1 VVRRCQSGTG
11 GVPAHNMKEMKLT
24 PMKLKSVYRFSL
36 LFLCCITLFW
46 PSSSMAAEQQD
57 LTGFDLQVKEWAFN
71 CRDEVVKEFNNLL
84 SANRLSLSQ
93 LFDTFYI
100 PIANTYPQKYHTQY
114 DKFTDQNIR
123 IILDKYLGMDKRLL
137 FVVAVDVNG
146 YLPTHNSRYS
156 KPLTTDPDYNTLHNR
171 TKRIFDDRTGLAA
184 ARNTQP
190 FLLQKYNRD
199 TGEEIFD
206 LSVPIFI
213 SGKHW
218 GAIRIGYT
226 HK

>member
-1 VVRRCQSGTG
+1 MTL
-11 GVPAHNMKEMKLT
+11 K
-24 PMKLKSVYRFSL
+24 KLKSTYRLSL
-36 LFLCCITLFW
+36 LFLFCLLLLF
-46 PSSSMAAEQQD
+46 PSSPAKAADQSE
-57 LTGFDLQVKEWAFN
+57 LTSFDLQVKQWAMS
-71 CRDEVVKEFNNLL
+71 CRDEVVKEFNDLL
-84 SANRLSLSQ
+84 ATHQLSLSQ

-100 PIANTYPQKYHTQY
+100 PIPNTYPQKYHTQY
-114 DKFTDQNIR
+114 DKLTDKNIR
-123 IILDKYLGMDKRLL
+123 IIEDKYLDMDKRLL
-137 FVVAVDVNG
+137 FVVAVDRNG

-156 KPLTTDPDYNTLHNR
+156 KPLTTNTDYNTLNNR

-184 ARNTQP
+184 ARNTEP
-190 FLLQKYNRD
+190 YLLQRYHRD

-218 GAIRIGYT
+218 GAIRIGYK